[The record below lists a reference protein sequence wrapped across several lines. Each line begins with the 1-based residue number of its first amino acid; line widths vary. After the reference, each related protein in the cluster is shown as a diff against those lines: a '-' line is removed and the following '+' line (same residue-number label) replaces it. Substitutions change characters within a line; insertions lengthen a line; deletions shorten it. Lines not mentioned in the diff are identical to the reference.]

1 MTTRIKIPAMILA
14 LCCGWMSSAFAQQE
28 APKEAPEAPKEVT
41 CFESRKG
48 ASEVVQRD
56 LKPGQPN
63 VKCSPKTGAVLWWS
77 DALDGT
83 VPMGDMPEVAKAH
96 SDKAFVKPRS
106 EKLALMPLCG
116 TACHNGVGPKA
127 NPPKLPTSKKPTPC
141 RPWPPWCL
149 TCKTCSTAAPH
160 LVPGLPPHHPAQQAG
175 GQLWRP
181 GQL

>member
-56 LKPGQPN
+56 LKPGLPN

-106 EKLALMPLCG
+106 EKARPDAPVRHGMSQRRG
-116 TACHNGVGPKA
+116 RQSQ
-127 NPPKLPTSKKPTPC
+127 PTQV
-141 RPWPPWCL
+141 
-149 TCKTCSTAAPH
+149 AH
-160 LVPGLPPHHPAQQAG
+160 QQETYPRADHG
-175 GQLWRP
+175 RHGA
-181 GQL
+181 